1 MRPIGVGRPLGIRV
15 LVDPSWFVII
25 VLVGLATN
33 ANFGEA
39 YPGESPLLVAT
50 MAIATTLL
58 FCVSLISHELGH
70 AVLARRL
77 GIPVRGITLFLFGGV
92 SEISHEVRVP
102 RDEFAIALV
111 GPMVS
116 VFLGGLFALISALGS
131 LQGWAAV
138 EGVGISLAGV
148 NGVLALFN
156 LVPGL
161 PLDGGRLLRSGIWGL
176 TGNHARSTRIAVAGG
191 RLAALGLLVW
201 GAVRVVN
208 GDVFGLWFGF
218 VALFLDG
225 AARAS
230 GRSVRAEPPGF
241 KAVTLSPDEGPSSQS

>member
-1 MRPIGVGRPLGIRV
+1 M
-15 LVDPSWFVII
+15 DPSWLVII
-25 VLVGLATN
+25 VLVGIATN
-33 ANFGEA
+33 STFREA
-39 YPGESPLLVAT
+39 YPFESGPVTAS
-50 MAIATTLL
+50 MAVATTLL
-58 FCVSLISHELGH
+58 FCISLVGHELGH

-102 RDEFAIALV
+102 RDEFAIALI
-111 GPMVS
+111 GPLVS
-116 VFLGGLFALISALGS
+116 VFLGGAFALLSALGS
-131 LQGWAAV
+131 RLGWIPL
-138 EGVGISLAGV
+138 EGVGASLAGV
-148 NGVLALFN
+148 NGILAMFN

-201 GAVRVVN
+201 GAVRVFN
-208 GDVFGLWFGF
+208 GDIFGLWFGF

-230 GRSVRAEPPGF
+230 GRSTEDGRRAV
-241 KAVTLSPDEGPSSQS
+241 ALDPDEGPDAQPRA